1 MSMKVS
7 IIGAGKLGT
16 ALARLSVAA
25 GNETLVYARPKPM
38 LDLILSTVVPEAQ
51 LVSFEEAAAAD
62 VVILAL
68 PRTALASFDFSQVTG
83 VMIDATNPW
92 AATGTVG
99 EHTALDD
106 LNVPVIRTLNHISY
120 EELTSD
126 SQVLNPNALLRAVAV
141 VDAGAGTETA
151 VELVRSLG
159 FEPVVVPPASA
170 GLFEPDGE
178 LFGAWLT
185 SENIRTETAQ

>member
-1 MSMKVS
+1 MKVS

-16 ALARLSVAA
+16 ALARLSVAV
-25 GNETLVYARPKPM
+25 GHQTLIHARPKPM
-38 LDLILSTVVPEAQ
+38 LELILSTVVPEAQ
-51 LVSFEEAAAAD
+51 LVSFEEAATAD

-68 PRTALASFDFSQVTG
+68 PRTALVDFDFTQVTG
-83 VMIDATNPW
+83 VIIDATNPW

-99 EHTALDD
+99 EHTALKG
-106 LNVPVIRTLNHISY
+106 LNVPVVRTLNHISY

-126 SQVLNPNALLRAVAV
+126 SQALNPNALSRAVAV
-141 VDAGAGTETA
+141 VDAGPGTETA

-159 FEPVVVPPASA
+159 FEPVVVSPEVAE
-170 GLFEPDGE
+170 LFEPEGD

-185 SENIRTETAQ
+185 GENIRTETAR